1 MASATGVSSSEMAVD
16 HATGPGAVEKPRFDA
31 LTPNEMSG
39 GRPQFRK
46 VPMPQHRFAPL
57 KRCWMEIYKPV
68 YEHMKIDIRMN
79 LKVLDWSLPIL
90 GFLIAVKKLN
100 PESVQGLQ
108 SGRITWR
115 TSTLSVRM
123 ESRVQGH
130 HRMFWALQY
139 SCTNNGNPIASVR
152 IGASFT
158 IPWFYYIDH
167 LGWAGYIPN
176 SCPALSDARENDCLR
191 VQL

>member
-79 LKVLDWSLPIL
+79 LKVRGELSLKFIL
-90 GFLIAVKKLN
+90 VKAARFILFQLGCRCLG
-100 PESVQGLQ
+100 VL
-108 SGRITWR
+108 
-115 TSTLSVRM
+115 
-123 ESRVQGH
+123 
-130 HRMFWALQY
+130 
-139 SCTNNGNPIASVR
+139 ASVVR
-152 IGASFT
+152 SWI
-158 IPWFYYIDH
+158 H
-167 LGWAGYIPN
+167 
-176 SCPALSDARENDCLR
+176 
-191 VQL
+191 